1 MQLIDL
7 IETNAY
13 GTKKDLVREKEEI
26 RCNNVIK
33 QCKKWLT
40 SMMLQKKT

>member
-13 GTKKDLVREKEEI
+13 GTKKDLVREKDKI

-33 QCKKWLT
+33 QYKKWLT